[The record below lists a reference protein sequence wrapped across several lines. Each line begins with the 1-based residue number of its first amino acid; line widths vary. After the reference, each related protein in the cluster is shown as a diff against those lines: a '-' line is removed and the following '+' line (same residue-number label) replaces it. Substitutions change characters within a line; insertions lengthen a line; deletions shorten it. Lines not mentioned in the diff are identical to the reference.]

1 MPPKGFRSL
10 HEDTLSVSTRVP
22 LSLVPAIEAHTTL
35 LRRQT
40 PYLKVSQADALRDLL
55 MRGLQTT
62 YPDLNL
68 FGAEDHTQLL
78 PMMGHAAPM
87 VNSPEP
93 VVRHPQVLENAH
105 TPVRPNQPLPMA
117 AVGMKWCA
125 KGVHQ
130 YPVNREECPDCAR
143 LRKRNQRARAKEQAH
158 KAIGKR

>member
-10 HEDTLSVSTRVP
+10 QEDTLSVSTRIP

-68 FGAEDHTQLL
+68 FGVEDHTQLV
-78 PMMGHAAPM
+78 PMMGHGAPIG
-87 VNSPEP
+87 NSREP
-93 VVRHPQVLENAH
+93 VGNHPQALENLT
-105 TPVRPNQPLPMA
+105 TPVRPTHTQPMA
-117 AVGMKWCA
+117 AAGMKWCA
-125 KGVHQ
+125 KGLHQ
-130 YPVNREECPDCAR
+130 YSANRDECPDCAR
-143 LRKRNQRARAKEQAH
+143 LRKRNQRARAKEQAP
-158 KAIGKR
+158 R